1 MSGFNELVFSGMQPT
16 GALTLGNYLGALK
29 KFVALQDHH
38 NCVYCVVDL
47 HALTVNL
54 VQDDLVNQTRAV
66 AAAYVAAGVDP
77 VKHIVFNQSAVHQ
90 HAELA
95 WVFNCVA
102 RIGWINRMTQFKD
115 KAGKNRDNASLGLMA
130 YPSLMAA
137 DILLY
142 RATHVPVGDD
152 QKQHLEL
159 SRDIAQK
166 FNIDFSDRISD
177 LGVGVDMLYG
187 DKSVS
192 GYFPVTEPLIGGPA
206 PRVMSLRDGTKKMSK
221 SDPSD
226 LSRINMTD
234 DTDTIAKKIKKA
246 KTDTEPLPS
255 ELDGLEGRPE
265 ADNLVG
271 IFAALSDMS
280 KEDVLK
286 EYGGKQFSE
295 FKPILSEL
303 TISSMAPIT
312 AEMRRLNDNPDHLDA
327 ILKDGAE
334 RAGAIAEKT
343 MNDVKDIVGFL
354 RS

>member
-29 KFVALQDHH
+29 KFVALQDNH

-47 HALTVNL
+47 HAITVNL
-54 VQDDLVNQTRAV
+54 VQDDLISQTRSV

-115 KAGKNRDNASLGLMA
+115 KAGKNKDNASLGLMA

-177 LGVGVDMLYG
+177 LDVGVDMMYG

-234 DTDTIAKKIKKA
+234 DTDMIAKKIKKA

-255 ELDGLEGRPE
+255 ELGGLKDRPE

-271 IFAALSDMS
+271 IFAALSDVS

-303 TISSMAPIT
+303 TINSIAPIT
-312 AEMRRLNDNPDHLDA
+312 SEMRRLNDNPDHLDA